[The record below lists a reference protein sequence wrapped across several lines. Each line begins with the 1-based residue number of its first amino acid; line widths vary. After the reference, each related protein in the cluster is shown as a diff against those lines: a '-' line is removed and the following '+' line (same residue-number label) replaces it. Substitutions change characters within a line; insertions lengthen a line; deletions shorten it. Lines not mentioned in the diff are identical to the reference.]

1 LSRFEFE
8 SEKFR
13 WFYHICSCEESCL
26 LISWCAGDKCDM
38 TSNDE
43 NHDRSRRPVTEDRR
57 WSNTGRVLGGRTIE
71 RSGDVVCSLHRT
83 QGDDEREFLVL
94 ASKLRLTVS
103 SGLASKPVA
112 SCFPVWP
119 QNRWLRVSRF
129 WHQNRQLRFGD
140 LCIKIITTVS
150 LFGFQ
155 N

>member
-1 LSRFEFE
+1 
-8 SEKFR
+8 
-13 WFYHICSCEESCL
+13 
-26 LISWCAGDKCDM
+26 M

-43 NHDRSRRPVTEDRR
+43 NRDRSMRPVTEDRR

-71 RSGDVVCSLHRT
+71 RSGDVVCNLHRT

-94 ASKLRLTVS
+94 ASKLRSTVS
-103 SGLASKPVA
+103 PGLTSKPVA
-112 SCFPVWP
+112 SCFPIWP

-129 WHQNRQLRFGD
+129 WPQNRQLRFGD
-140 LCIKIITTVS
+140 LCIKITTTVS